1 MKVSIITVVYN
12 RADVIRDTI
21 ESVLGQTYKNIEY
34 IIIDGASTDSTMD
47 VVNEYKDKIS
57 KIISEPDRG
66 LYDAINK
73 GIKEATGD
81 VIGLIHSDDFYLDNL
96 VIQRVVDTFK
106 KENKH
111 MLFADLLYIKGD
123 NKDKVLRYYS
133 AKNFT
138 VKKLKYGF
146 MPPHPTLFVKK
157 EVYEKYGLYKIDYK
171 IAADYE
177 MFVRLLLVNNLSFSY
192 IHLPI
197 VKMRAGGVS
206 SGGIRRKIECNIEVL
221 RAIRSNGLK
230 ANHLVLLKKYPIKII
245 EIIKGHS
252 YNILYRIK
260 NKKPSYKE

>member
-21 ESVLGQTYKNIEY
+21 ESVLSQTYKNIEY
-34 IIIDGASTDSTMD
+34 IIIDGASTDGTMD

-177 MFVRLLLVNNLSFSY
+177 MFVRLLLVNKLSFSY

-197 VKMRAGGVS
+197 VKMRVGGVS

-260 NKKPSYKE
+260 NKK

>member
-21 ESVLGQTYKNIEY
+21 ESVLSQTYKNIEY

-47 VVNEYKDKIS
+47 VVNKYKDKIS
-57 KIISEPDRG
+57 KIISEPDKG

-96 VIQRVVDTFK
+96 VVQRIVDTFK
-106 KENKH
+106 KENKD

-123 NKDKVLRYYS
+123 NKDKILRYYS

-138 VKKLKYGF
+138 VKKLKHGF

-177 MFVRLLLVNNLSFSY
+177 MFVRLLLVNKLSFSY

-197 VKMRAGGVS
+197 VKMRVGGVS
-206 SGGIRRKIECNIEVL
+206 SGGIRRKIECNIEVV
-221 RAIRSNGLK
+221 RAIKSNGIK
-230 ANHLVLLKKYPIKII
+230 TNHLLILKKYPIKVF
-245 EIIKGHS
+245 EIVKGYT
-252 YNILYRIK
+252 YNFLAKRR
-260 NKKPSYKE
+260 

>member
-21 ESVLGQTYKNIEY
+21 ESVLSQTYKNIEY
-34 IIIDGASTDSTMD
+34 IIIDGASTDGTMD

-146 MPPHPTLFVKK
+146 VPPHPTLFVKK

-177 MFVRLLLVNNLSFSY
+177 MFVRLLLVNKLSFSY

-197 VKMRAGGVS
+197 G
-206 SGGIRRKIECNIEVL
+206 NL
-221 RAIRSNGLK
+221 
-230 ANHLVLLKKYPIKII
+230 
-245 EIIKGHS
+245 
-252 YNILYRIK
+252 
-260 NKKPSYKE
+260 

>member
-21 ESVLGQTYKNIEY
+21 ESVLSQTYKNIEY
-34 IIIDGASTDSTMD
+34 IIIDGASTDGTMD

-177 MFVRLLLVNNLSFSY
+177 MFVRLLLVNKLSFSY

-197 VKMRAGGVS
+197 VKMRVGGVS

-260 NKKPSYKE
+260 NKKGK

>member
-21 ESVLGQTYKNIEY
+21 ESVLSQTYKNIEY
-34 IIIDGASTDSTMD
+34 IIIDGASNDGTMD

-57 KIISEPDRG
+57 RIISEPDRG

-138 VKKLKYGF
+138 VDKLKYGF

-177 MFVRLLLVNNLSFSY
+177 MFVRLLLVNKLSFSY

-197 VKMRAGGVS
+197 VKMRVGGVS

-230 ANHLVLLKKYPIKII
+230 ANHLVLLKKYPIKVF
-245 EIIKGHS
+245 EIVKGYT
-252 YNILYRIK
+252 YNFLAKRR
-260 NKKPSYKE
+260 

>member
-34 IIIDGASTDSTMD
+34 IIIDGASTDGTMD
-47 VVNEYKDKIS
+47 VVNEYKNRIS
-57 KIISEPDRG
+57 KIISEPDSG

-73 GIKEATGD
+73 GIALATGD
-81 VIGLIHSDDFYLDNL
+81 IIGLIHSDDYYLDNL
-96 VIQRVVDTFK
+96 VIQRVVDTFN
-106 KENKH
+106 KENKD
-111 MLFADLLYIKGD
+111 MLFADLLYIKGN

-138 VKKLKYGF
+138 VDKLNYGF

-157 EVYEKYGLYKIDYK
+157 EVYEKYGLYKTDYK

-177 MFVRLLLVNNLSFSY
+177 MFVRLLLVNKLSFSY
-192 IHLPI
+192 INLPI
-197 VKMRAGGVS
+197 VKMRVGGVS

-221 RAIRSNGLK
+221 RAIRNNGIK
-230 ANHLVLLKKYPIKII
+230 ANHLVLLKKYPIKVL
-245 EIIKGHS
+245 EIIKGYS
-252 YNILYRIK
+252 YNILVKIK
-260 NKKPSYKE
+260 RKKGKS

>member
-12 RADVIRDTI
+12 REDVIRDTI
-21 ESVLGQTYKNIEY
+21 ESVLSQTYKNIEY

-57 KIISEPDRG
+57 KIISEPDKG

-177 MFVRLLLVNNLSFSY
+177 MFVRLLLVNKLSFSY

-197 VKMRAGGVS
+197 VKMRVGGVS

-260 NKKPSYKE
+260 NKKRK

>member
-21 ESVLGQTYKNIEY
+21 ESVLSQTYKNIEY
-34 IIIDGASTDSTMD
+34 IVIDSGSTDSTMD

-177 MFVRLLLVNNLSFSY
+177 MFVRLLLVNKLSFSY

-197 VKMRAGGVS
+197 VKMRVGGVS

-230 ANHLVLLKKYPIKII
+230 ANHLVILKKYPIKII

-252 YNILYRIK
+252 YNILDRIK
-260 NKKPSYKE
+260 NKKGK

>member
-21 ESVLGQTYKNIEY
+21 ESVLSQTYKNIEY
-34 IIIDGASTDSTMD
+34 IIIDAASTDGTMD

-57 KIISEPDRG
+57 KTISEPDRG

-81 VIGLIHSDDFYLDNL
+81 VIGLIHIDDFYLDNL

-177 MFVRLLLVNNLSFSY
+177 MFVRLLLVNKLSFSY

-197 VKMRAGGVS
+197 VKMRVGGVS

-245 EIIKGHS
+245 EIIKGYS
-252 YNILYRIK
+252 YNILDRIK
-260 NKKPSYKE
+260 NKKGK

>member
-21 ESVLGQTYKNIEY
+21 ESVLSQTYKNIEY
-34 IIIDGASTDSTMD
+34 IIIDNASTDGTIN
-47 VVNEYKDKIS
+47 VVNEYKDQIS
-57 KIISEPDRG
+57 KIISEPDNG

-73 GIKEATGD
+73 GINYATGD
-81 VIGLIHSDDFYLDNL
+81 IIGLIHSDDFYLDNL

-177 MFVRLLLVNNLSFSY
+177 MFVRLLLVNKLSFSY

-197 VKMRAGGVS
+197 VKMRVGGVC

-260 NKKPSYKE
+260 NKKGK

>member
-21 ESVLGQTYKNIEY
+21 ESVLSQTYKNIEY
-34 IIIDGASTDSTMD
+34 IIIDNASTDGTIN
-47 VVNEYKDKIS
+47 VVNEYKDQIS
-57 KIISEPDRG
+57 KIISEPDNG

-73 GIKEATGD
+73 GINYATGD
-81 VIGLIHSDDFYLDNL
+81 IIGLIHSDDFYLDNL

-133 AKNFT
+133 AKNFK
-138 VKKLKYGF
+138 VEKLKYGF

-177 MFVRLLLVNNLSFSY
+177 MFVRLLLVNQLSFSY

-197 VKMRAGGVS
+197 VKMRVGGVS
-206 SGGIRRKIECNIEVL
+206 SGGIRRKIESNIEVV
-221 RAIRSNGLK
+221 RAIKSNGIK
-230 ANHLVLLKKYPIKII
+230 TNHLVILRKYPGYLYIKVP
-245 EIIKGHS
+245 KATCD
-252 YNILYRIK
+252 LK
-260 NKKPSYKE
+260 VA

>member
-21 ESVLGQTYKNIEY
+21 ESVLSQTYKNIEY
-34 IIIDGASTDSTMD
+34 IIIDGASTDGTMD

-57 KIISEPDRG
+57 KIISEPDKG

-73 GIKEATGD
+73 GIKDATGD

-177 MFVRLLLVNNLSFSY
+177 MFVRLLLVNTINFSNLT
-192 IHLPI
+192 
-197 VKMRAGGVS
+197 
-206 SGGIRRKIECNIEVL
+206 
-221 RAIRSNGLK
+221 
-230 ANHLVLLKKYPIKII
+230 
-245 EIIKGHS
+245 
-252 YNILYRIK
+252 
-260 NKKPSYKE
+260 

>member
-21 ESVLGQTYKNIEY
+21 ESVLSQTYKNIEY

-57 KIISEPDRG
+57 KIISEPDKG

-177 MFVRLLLVNNLSFSY
+177 MFVRLLLVNKLSFSY

-197 VKMRAGGVS
+197 VKMRVGGVS

-260 NKKPSYKE
+260 NKKENHGS

>member
-1 MKVSIITVVYN
+1 MKVSILTVVYN

-21 ESVLGQTYKNIEY
+21 ESVLSQTYKNIEY

-177 MFVRLLLVNNLSFSY
+177 MFVRLLLVNKLSFSY

-197 VKMRAGGVS
+197 VKMRVGGVS
-206 SGGIRRKIECNIEVL
+206 SGGIRRKIECNIEVV
-221 RAIRSNGLK
+221 RAIKSNGIK
-230 ANHLVLLKKYPIKII
+230 TNHLLILKKYPIKVF
-245 EIIKGHS
+245 EIVKGYT
-252 YNILYRIK
+252 YNFLAKRR
-260 NKKPSYKE
+260 

>member
-21 ESVLGQTYKNIEY
+21 ESVLSQTYKNIEY
-34 IIIDGASTDSTMD
+34 IIIDGASTDGTMD

-57 KIISEPDRG
+57 KIISEPDKG

-177 MFVRLLLVNNLSFSY
+177 MFVRLLLVNKLSFSY

-197 VKMRAGGVS
+197 VKMRVGGVS

-252 YNILYRIK
+252 YNILDRIK
-260 NKKPSYKE
+260 NKKGK

>member
-21 ESVLGQTYKNIEY
+21 ESVLSQTYKNIEY
-34 IIIDGASTDSTMD
+34 IIIDGASTDGTMD

-157 EVYEKYGLYKIDYK
+157 EVYEKYGLFKIDYK

-177 MFVRLLLVNNLSFSY
+177 MFVRLLLVNKLSFSY

-197 VKMRAGGVS
+197 VKMRVGGVS

-260 NKKPSYKE
+260 NKKESNEN

>member
-133 AKNFT
+133 TKNFT

-177 MFVRLLLVNNLSFSY
+177 MFVRLLLVNKLSFSY

-197 VKMRAGGVS
+197 VKMRVGGVS

-252 YNILYRIK
+252 YNILDRIK
-260 NKKPSYKE
+260 NKKGK

>member
-21 ESVLGQTYKNIEY
+21 ESVLSQTYKNIEY
-34 IIIDGASTDSTMD
+34 IIIDNASTDGTIN
-47 VVNEYKDKIS
+47 VVNEYKDQIS
-57 KIISEPDRG
+57 KIISEPDNG

-73 GIKEATGD
+73 GINYATGD
-81 VIGLIHSDDFYLDNL
+81 IIGLIHSDDFYLDNL

-111 MLFADLLYIKGD
+111 MLFPDLFYIKGD
-123 NKDKVLRYYS
+123 KKDKVLRYYS
-133 AKNFT
+133 AKNFK
-138 VKKLKYGF
+138 VEKLKYGF

-177 MFVRLLLVNNLSFSY
+177 MFVRLLLVNKLSFSY

-197 VKMRAGGVS
+197 VKMRVGGVS

-252 YNILYRIK
+252 YNILDRIK
-260 NKKPSYKE
+260 NKKGK